1 MRQSRYAQRKTIAP
15 TETERS
21 ADLIGNHRDARG
33 VGMRIMLEF
42 ISARAEVLEDLNYR
56 DLLAF
61 NGVDW
66 RHVILTYP
74 GDRFR
79 KLSALIRWLAT
90 LYLLFRFNRSTRA
103 ASFFGSTARARS
115 SSPSARR

>member
-56 DLLAF
+56 DQLAF
-61 NGVDW
+61 
-66 RHVILTYP
+66 
-74 GDRFR
+74 
-79 KLSALIRWLAT
+79 
-90 LYLLFRFNRSTRA
+90 
-103 ASFFGSTARARS
+103 
-115 SSPSARR
+115 SSPAQSQFFVEFGQHHSIRSIVRVERNGRLQFALSQAARV